1 MGRYE
6 DKVVIVTG
14 AGKGIG
20 AAAAL
25 AFAAEGGAV
34 AVLDVDSSAAD
45 TVVEQI
51 VSAGGRALAVPCDV
65 RDATSV
71 NAAVGATVAAF
82 GGLDVLFNNAGIIRY
97 GEVPD
102 VSDEDWH
109 AVLDTNLK
117 GPFMMCRA
125 SIPHLQERGGGA
137 IINTASVQAFA
148 SQKTVA
154 AYSASKGAIVSMSMT
169 LALDHAKDGIRVN
182 CIAPGS
188 VRTPMLEAAA
198 HTFFP
203 DDPAA
208 GLVAWGDAH
217 PIGFLTEPEDVARLV
232 LFLGCDDA
240 RTMTGACYRID
251 GGLLAA
257 IAV

>member
-1 MGRYE
+1 MSRYSG
-6 DKVVIVTG
+6 KVVIVTG

-20 AAAAL
+20 AATAW
-25 AFAAEGGAV
+25 AFAAEGAAV
-34 AVLDVDSSAAD
+34 GVVDVDGEAAD
-45 TVVEQI
+45 LTTGRILAE
-51 VSAGGRALAVPCDV
+51 GGRALAIRCDV
-65 RDATSV
+65 RVAASV
-71 NAAVGATVAAF
+71 NAAVAATVQAF
-82 GGLDVLFNNAGIIRY
+82 GGLDVVFNNAGINRY

-102 VSDEDWH
+102 VSDEDWD
-109 AVLDTNLK
+109 AILDTNLK

-125 SIPHLQERGGGA
+125 AIPHLRARGGGA

-148 SQKTVA
+148 TQKAVA
-154 AYSASKGAIVSMSMT
+154 AYSASKGAIVSMTMT
-169 LALDHAKDGIRVN
+169 MALDHAKDGIRVN

-188 VRTPMLEAAA
+188 VRTPMLDEAARV
-198 HTFFP
+198 FYP
-203 DDPAA
+203 DDPDA
-208 GLVAWGDAH
+208 GLDAFGSAH

-257 IAV
+257 LGV